1 MTTEFSECE
10 NQLTQ
15 SQYGQS
21 GSVASTTKPSDS
33 LIEWFVGNPPQHTN
47 HEEYPSHIIAQC
59 SRLEPIP
66 FSPMSPP
73 LAEQGPSDGGY
84 YGEYPEDQGQE
95 SEWIR
100 NSHISGLAISASGVC
115 GRPNYIQYGGCT
127 VCGRSY
133 TTIQEEIT
141 SGYLEK
147 THYPAENYIQ
157 RIRRRNALQAGMRAG
172 SVILVPGGVSQAAA
186 CDGNYHQIP
195 SVDELS
201 NPPLGVLP
209 I

>member
-47 HEEYPSHIIAQC
+47 HEEYPSHNIAQC

-100 NSHISGLAISASGVC
+100 NSHITGLAISASGVC
-115 GRPNYIQYGGCT
+115 GSPNYIQYGGCT
-127 VCGRSY
+127 VCAVAQCGTVLY
-133 TTIQEEIT
+133 NY
-141 SGYLEK
+141 SG
-147 THYPAENYIQ
+147 
-157 RIRRRNALQAGMRAG
+157 
-172 SVILVPGGVSQAAA
+172 
-186 CDGNYHQIP
+186 GNYLGIFRK
-195 SVDELS
+195 
-201 NPPLGVLP
+201 NPQPRGKLQSRNESR
-209 I
+209 